1 MNTTENGY
9 EKVIEYVETLIL
21 AGKLTVGDRLPA
33 ERELAL
39 TLNVSRT
46 AVRDALRLLVTLG
59 IVESRQGSGNYIA
72 QHFDRSLE
80 QVLTIMY
87 TLDNLSF
94 TQIQEFRFA
103 VERMALA
110 LAVHSE
116 DEDARQELQMHLD
129 GVLHGASEEEQ
140 TESDRLLHLCLVRMS
155 GNRLVIAN
163 YMALNR
169 TIARYIREVR
179 RKIRDEDSGEFEL
192 LQGVHRQL
200 VEAVLQHDLEMGR
213 EALDRH
219 FRFLARNFDT

>member
-110 LAVHSE
+110 LAVHS
-116 DEDARQELQMHLD
+116 DF
-129 GVLHGASEEEQ
+129 
-140 TESDRLLHLCLVRMS
+140 
-155 GNRLVIAN
+155 
-163 YMALNR
+163 
-169 TIARYIREVR
+169 TI
-179 RKIRDEDSGEFEL
+179 
-192 LQGVHRQL
+192 
-200 VEAVLQHDLEMGR
+200 
-213 EALDRH
+213 
-219 FRFLARNFDT
+219 